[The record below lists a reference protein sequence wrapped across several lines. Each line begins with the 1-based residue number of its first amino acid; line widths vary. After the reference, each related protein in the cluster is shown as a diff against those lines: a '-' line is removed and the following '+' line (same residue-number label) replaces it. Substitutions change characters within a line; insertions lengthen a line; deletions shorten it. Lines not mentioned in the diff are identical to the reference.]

1 MTDEGN
7 FSPPYR
13 PLFVTAFVDW
23 LFSRPIPVWLIFTLT
38 IVVLGGG
45 QHLYAWNSGALP
57 VGTINP
63 DLALS
68 SLWVITALV
77 LWHHMTYGAGKTIDQ
92 YQPYLAM
99 NEREFS
105 EVRFRFTNIAS
116 GIGTILILSGTWFG
130 IQAARADIEV
140 APAIQYLV
148 PQIRFTIWI
157 LSNAL
162 FMPLGFQLLRQAQI
176 MRSVYLRADQIDL
189 FNLHPLFGF
198 SQYVALGGGLVFFQS
213 VVLPLAINPTAYG
226 VAENLFFG
234 VTSAMA
240 TLGVFFYSLWGVN
253 RQLIGKKRQI
263 LTEVNSKIE
272 AMFQRIHSAF
282 ETENYTEITGMRTML
297 SALQDE
303 KAAIQVVRTWPWEPG
318 TLSWLVSAL
327 LIPLLVTFLR
337 DYISKLLNP

>member
-1 MTDEGN
+1 MTDEVK

-13 PLFVTAFVDW
+13 PIFISAFVDW
-23 LFSRPIPVWLIFTLT
+23 LYSRPIPVWLIFVLT

-45 QHLYAWNSGALP
+45 QHLYAWYSGALP

-77 LWHHMTYGAGKTIDQ
+77 LWRHTTHGAGQAIDQ
-92 YQPYLAM
+92 YRPYLAM
-99 NEREFS
+99 SEREFS
-105 EVRFRFTNIAS
+105 EVRFRFTTIAS
-116 GIGTILILSGTWFG
+116 GIGFILMLSGTWFG
-130 IQAARADIEV
+130 IQGARADIEV

-148 PQIRFTIWI
+148 PPIRFTIWI
-157 LSNAL
+157 LANAL

-176 MRSVYLRADQIDL
+176 MRSLYLRAEKIDL
-189 FNLHPLFGF
+189 FNLYPLFGF
-198 SQYVALGGGLVFFQS
+198 SKYVALGGALVFFQS
-213 VVLPLAINPTAYG
+213 VVLPFGINPTAYN

-253 RQLIGKKRQI
+253 RQLVGRKRQI
-263 LTEVNSKIE
+263 LTEINSKIE
-272 AMFQRIHSAF
+272 TMFQRIHSAF
-282 ETENYTEITGMRTML
+282 ETEDYAEIAGMRTML

-303 KAAIQVVRTWPWEPG
+303 KSAIQVVRTWPWEPG

-327 LIPLLVTFLR
+327 LIPLLITFLR
-337 DYISKLLNP
+337 EYIVNLFGF